1 MNYLTMVQP
10 HRIFIIVFLLACLF
24 PWVSFGTNSMDTQP
38 WALIASV
45 LYLFYL
51 LINYR
56 VSLGVFLTIPA
67 AVIIVFSSV
76 LASMFYYGT
85 FTMDFS
91 FLRGVSSYLTFIF
104 IFVVYYFVYK
114 KYGFQENLFYG
125 ANIVWLLVG
134 LLQISIGPYIFD
146 SIVTVRTSDTRGV
159 TGLSPEP
166 TFYGF
171 FLFFL
176 NFIYLI
182 QFNYKLKGAAR
193 KLFII
198 NLLFIFMV
206 AQSSS
211 VILLL
216 FVGALF
222 VLIYRAN
229 ILVLL
234 LMLFSLFL
242 LVLALDYFSPNSRL
256 MSILSLLYEG
266 GPLYLLSIDE
276 SVFARIMSIVYPY
289 YWGIQNYLIPGGF
302 HSIGTLPPV
311 ELVMSDYYFS
321 YDVQGKV
328 MSYFG
333 SIFYELGFLSF
344 LVFLLFFRCVYDRT
358 FRSVLEFAFLFFCL
372 QFALTIAFSLIPIL
386 LVTFYF
392 RKRFNLINGAELYVQ
407 R

>member
-1 MNYLTMVQP
+1 MNYLTMIQP
-10 HRIFIIVFLLACLF
+10 HRIFITIFLLACLF

-45 LYLFYL
+45 LYLLYVL
-51 LINYR
+51 VHYR
-56 VSLGVFLTIPA
+56 VSLTMLLTIPVTV
-67 AVIIVFSSV
+67 VILFSSV

-91 FLRGVSSYLTFIF
+91 FLRGISSYLTFVF

-114 KYGFQENLFYG
+114 NYGFQEKLFYG
-125 ANIVWLLVG
+125 ANIAWLLVG
-134 LLQISIGPYIFD
+134 LLQVSLGPYIFD

-182 QFNYKLKGAAR
+182 QNNYKLEGLVK
-193 KLFII
+193 KLFLL
-198 NLLFIFMV
+198 NLLFIFLV

-216 FVGALF
+216 FVGILF

-229 ILVLL
+229 ILVLM
-234 LMLFSLFL
+234 LMLFSVLL
-242 LVLALDYFSPNSRL
+242 LVLTLDYFSPNSRL

-311 ELVMSDYYFS
+311 EVVISDYYLS
-321 YDVQGKV
+321 YNVQGKV

-333 SIFYELGFLSF
+333 SIFYELGFLSL
-344 LVFLLFFRCVYDRT
+344 LVFLLFFKCVYDRT
-358 FRSVLEFAFLFFCL
+358 FKSVLEFVFLFFCL

>member
-1 MNYLTMVQP
+1 M
-10 HRIFIIVFLLACLF
+10 FLLACLF

-38 WALIASV
+38 WPLVASII
-45 LYLFYL
+45 YL
-51 LINYR
+51 LYVLIHYQI
-56 VSLGVFLTIPA
+56 SLAIFLTIPVA
-67 AVIIVFSSV
+67 IVVIFSSIFV
-76 LASMFYYGT
+76 SMFYYGT
-85 FTMDFS
+85 FAMDFS
-91 FLRGVSSYLTFIF
+91 FLRGGASYLTFIF
-104 IFVVYYFVYK
+104 VFVVYYFVYK
-114 KYGFQENLFYG
+114 RYGFQKNLFYG
-125 ANIVWLLVG
+125 ANIVWLIVG

-182 QFNYKLKGAAR
+182 QFNYKLEGLVK
-193 KLFII
+193 KLFVI
-198 NLLFIFMV
+198 NLLFIFLV

-211 VILLL
+211 VILAL
-216 FVGALF
+216 FVGILF
-222 VLIYRAN
+222 VLIYRSN
-229 ILVLL
+229 LLVLL
-234 LMLFSLFL
+234 WMFFSMFL
-242 LVLALDYFSPNSRL
+242 LVFALNYFFPNSRL
-256 MSILSLLYEG
+256 MSILSLLSEG

-289 YWGIQNYLIPGGF
+289 YWGIQSYLIPGGF

-311 ELVMSDYYFS
+311 ELVIDDYYFS

-333 SIFYELGFLSF
+333 SIFYELGFFSI
-344 LVFLLFFRCVYDRT
+344 LVFLLFLKSVYDRS
-358 FRSVLEFAFLFFCL
+358 FRSILEFVFLFFCL
-372 QFALTIAFSLIPIL
+372 QFALTIAFTLIPIL

-407 R
+407 G